1 VVALILLQMREP
13 LQAPG
18 SSGAPGDGRI
28 TLEAAKERE
37 KRRLEQNRAAAK
49 RFRAKKKGHLAQ
61 LEATVASLRRENEA
75 LQARLAGAAAG
86 QGASQEDT
94 LGVGAGAGTV
104 GAGAVQPPAILQV
117 LPRGFPV
124 T

>member
-1 VVALILLQMREP
+1 MREP

-86 QGASQEDT
+86 ASLGASQEDT
-94 LGVGAGAGTV
+94 LGVGAGSGTV
-104 GAGAVQPPAILQV
+104 GAGAVQPPAILKV